1 MATSKQSGDPASE
14 RDFLAI
20 LCNNPHKIAEASE
33 LVHPSQ
39 LTGERAKIFYDAL
52 LSLTSRNG
60 VIDISSVCSEI
71 DRAKGIS
78 AFGGRSSV
86 AEIFGRYANEAYFTS
101 ICTRIRS
108 HASIR
113 ELNDLAV
120 GAISDL
126 SKISPEEP
134 AVMDLVDSL
143 QGKLSDIVSKGT
155 QDDVGESWIEARAMA
170 QGLAEPETQGTGGV
184 MTGFADVDDVLRGLR
199 NGQLILLAARS
210 RVGKTSMA
218 CDIIRNVASQGQTVV
233 FFSLEMTRREI
244 WERMICGAAGVSI
257 HALKDRAPTE
267 EESSRLRS
275 AGDELGSRLIVVKD
289 SPSVTPMSMRGFARK
304 IQHKHGLGLV
314 VVDYLQC
321 IGTGKDKQN
330 RYELVSE
337 VSRQMKVLARTLNV
351 PVIALCQLNRQA
363 EEDAPKL
370 SQLRESGSLE
380 QDADVVMLLNRPS
393 IFDPD
398 ADPTLATLD
407 IAKHRNGPCQ
417 MLRLHFDAGSVSFR
431 DRAPDIEDFSK
442 APTESPVA
450 PPKKK
455 RKKGPK
461 SSGGNWWGS
470 NPGSSYD

>member
-1 MATSKQSGDPASE
+1 MATTKQSGDPASE

-20 LCNNPHKIAEASE
+20 LCASPHKIAEASE

-39 LTGERAKIFYDAL
+39 LTGERARLFYEAL
-52 LSLTSRNG
+52 LAISSKNG
-60 VIDISSVCSEI
+60 IVDVSSVCSEI
-71 DRAKGIS
+71 ERGKGLSSI
-78 AFGGRSSV
+78 GGRSVV
-86 AEIFGRYANEAYFTS
+86 AEIFGRYANEAYFVS
-101 ICTRIRS
+101 ICARIRT

-113 ELNDLAV
+113 ELNELAAGTV
-120 GAISDL
+120 SEL
-126 SKISPEEP
+126 SKMLPEES
-134 AVMDLVDSL
+134 AVMDMVDSL

-155 QDDVGESWIEARAMA
+155 QDDVGESWIEARTMA
-170 QGLAEPETQGTGGV
+170 AGLAQPQTVGSGGV
-184 MTGFADVDDVLRGLR
+184 MTGFSDVDDVLRGLR

-218 CDIIRNVASQGQTVV
+218 CDIIRNVAAQGQTVV
-233 FFSLEMTRREI
+233 FFSLEMTRKEI
-244 WERMICGAAGVSI
+244 WERMICGSANVSL
-257 HALKDRAPTE
+257 HALKNRAPTS
-267 EESSRLRS
+267 EESDKLTA
-275 AGDELGSRLIVVKD
+275 AGEELASKLIIVKD

-321 IGTGKDKQN
+321 IGSGKDKQN

-417 MLRLHFDAGSVSFR
+417 MLRLHFDAESVSFKN
-431 DRAPDIEDFSK
+431 RAPQVEDFSK
-442 APTESPVA
+442 PQEDSPVA

-455 RKKGPK
+455 RGRRPK
-461 SSGGNWWGS
+461 PGGNWWGG
-470 NPGSSYD
+470 NSSYD